1 MTTDTTWHAGDD
13 LLRAYVEGRLDAVL
27 GASLERHLDG
37 CAECR
42 AGIRPLTDPRL
53 LEQTWSGL
61 RTAAESTPPPRLI
74 RAARR
79 LGVPEPTCVLLAA
92 TASLRAAWLSGA
104 LVALGFAV
112 AATMV
117 QGERVLWPFLLVA
130 PLIPVLGVAAAYG
143 PSEDPF
149 EALAVTAPY
158 GRTRLILVRSVAV
171 LVTSVPG
178 ACLLG
183 LAVPGPA
190 WVAVAWLGPAL
201 TMLPLV
207 LALASWVGPR
217 LAGAVMALAWCGVVL
232 ASVRRLPATW
242 PVEATQQLTYL
253 ALATAALVVLLV
265 RSRRTRRIGAVL

>member
-1 MTTDTTWHAGDD
+1 MTADTTWHAGHT

-37 CAECR
+37 CPACR
-42 AGIRPLTDPRL
+42 ADIRPLVDPPL
-53 LEQTWSGL
+53 LDQSWSGL
-61 RTAAESTPPPRLI
+61 RTAVESPPPPWLVRL
-74 RAARR
+74 ARR
-79 LGVPEPTCVLLAA
+79 LGLPESTGVLLAA
-92 TASLRAAWLSGA
+92 TASLRTAWLSSA
-104 LVALGFAV
+104 FVALGFAV
-112 AATMV
+112 AATLLR
-117 QGERVLWPFLLVA
+117 GDVLWPFLLVA

-158 GRTRLILVRSVAV
+158 GRTRLILVRSLAV

-217 LAGAVMALAWCGVVL
+217 LAGAVMALVWCGVVL
-232 ASVRRLPATW
+232 GSVRRLPATW

-253 ALATAALVVLLV
+253 ALATAAVAVLLV

>member
-1 MTTDTTWHAGDD
+1 MTTDTAWHADEA

-27 GASLERHLDG
+27 GASLERHVDG
-37 CAECR
+37 CGLCR
-42 AGIRPLTDPRL
+42 SRIAPLVDTRL
-53 LEQTWSGL
+53 VDQSWSRL
-61 RTAAESTPPPRLI
+61 RTAVENPSPPWLVRV
-74 RAARR
+74 AGR
-79 LGVPEPTCVLLAA
+79 LGLPEPTGVLLAA
-92 TASLRAAWLSGA
+92 TASLRTAWLSSA
-104 LVALGFAV
+104 LVALAFAV
-112 AATMV
+112 AASLV
-117 QGERVLWPFLLVA
+117 QGGVLWPFLLVA

-158 GRTRLILVRSVAV
+158 GRTRLILLRAIAV

-217 LAGAVMALAWCGVVL
+217 LAGAVVALVWCGVVL

-253 ALATAALVVLLV
+253 ALAAAAFVVLLV